1 MDDRFATA
9 LAAAAA
15 SQANLGGSP
24 NGGGQDIV
32 NLQNLAQLQFRA
44 GSAGNAVGAF
54 SASAKADADKKEAE
68 ARAAA
73 AAQDAED
80 KKKDNYD
87 KILAAYTDP
96 KNYQQKINDAGG
108 YDFYDPLGNKI
119 SVHAYS
125 KATGKQIPDVLKD
138 SQDQNDQRFV
148 NDYKDLL
155 EYGRALAGNDD
166 SVKKFRDDKKYA
178 GFLEKYKDKAYG
190 DVVGDFK
197 KAYGTYM
204 QPNQLDT
211 LVSRNAQGQNITA
224 DTISAD
230 GQANGF
236 LDWLRGRQR
245 ANGVNYR

>member
-24 NGGGQDIV
+24 NGNGQDIT

-54 SASAKADADKKEAE
+54 SADAKADADKKEAE
-68 ARAAA
+68 ARAAQA
-73 AAQDAED
+73 AADAEQ

-96 KNYQQKINDAGG
+96 SNYKQSINDAGG

-119 SVHAYS
+119 SVQAYA
-125 KATGKQIPDVLKD
+125 KATGKQIPDVLGK
-138 SQDQNDQRFV
+138 SQDAGDKAFLQE
-148 NDYKDLL
+148 YSDLM
-155 EYGRALAGNDD
+155 EYGRALAGDQKAVD
-166 SVKKFRDDKKYA
+166 KFRNDSKYS

-190 DVVGDFK
+190 QVVTDFK
-197 KAYGTYM
+197 NAYGNYM
-204 QPNQLDT
+204 QPLQLDT
-211 LVSRNAQGQNITA
+211 LPSKNAQGQDITG
-224 DTISAD
+224 DTIAAD

-236 LDWLRGRQR
+236 LDWLKGRQR